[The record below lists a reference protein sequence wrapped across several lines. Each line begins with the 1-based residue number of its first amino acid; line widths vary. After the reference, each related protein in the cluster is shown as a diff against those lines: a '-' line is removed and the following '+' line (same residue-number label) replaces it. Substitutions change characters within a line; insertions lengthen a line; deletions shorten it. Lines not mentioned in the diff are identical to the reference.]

1 MTTHPTQQPRLRGRE
16 VTRLEALSDAVFG
29 FAATLLVVSLEV
41 PQTFPEL
48 TASLR
53 GFGAFAFSFTMLIL
67 IWVAHNSFFRRYGLQ
82 DSWTVLINSI
92 LLFVV
97 LFYVYPLK
105 FLSTA
110 LSGMFLGVGPAKP
123 MVNSQHEMA
132 RLMIIYAL
140 GFIAV
145 FLCLALLYRHAGSRW
160 RELELDEV
168 ERLEARAWF
177 LHYLI
182 FVGVGCLSI
191 AIVLAGGPLWVSGVI
206 YTLIGPLCTW
216 NGKVARRRSEE
227 LEQRLAQEAGVS

>member
-1 MTTHPTQQPRLRGRE
+1 MTSQPRKEPRLRGRE

-48 TASLR
+48 AASLR
-53 GFGAFAFSFTMLIL
+53 GFVAFAFSFTMLIL
-67 IWVAHNSFFRRYGLQ
+67 IWVAHNGFFRRYGLQ
-82 DSWTVLINSI
+82 DPWTVLLNSV

-110 LSGMFLGVGPAKP
+110 LSGVFLGVGPAKP
-123 MVNSQHEMA
+123 MITHASEMSW
-132 RLMIIYAL
+132 LMIIYGL

-145 FLCLALLYRHAGSRW
+145 FTCLSLLYRHAATRW
-160 RELELDEV
+160 QELDLDEV
-168 ERLEARAWF
+168 ERLEVRAWF
-177 LHYLI
+177 HHYLV

-191 AIVLAGGPLWVSGVI
+191 AIVLSGGPHWVSGVI
-206 YTLIGPLCTW
+206 YALIGPLCHW
-216 NGKVARRRSEE
+216 NGTIARRRVEA
-227 LEQRLAQEAGVS
+227 LEQRLAQSP

>member
-1 MTTHPTQQPRLRGRE
+1 MTSHPSKQPRLRGRE

-53 GFGAFAFSFTMLIL
+53 GFVAFAFSFTMLIL
-67 IWVAHNSFFRRYGLQ
+67 IWVAHNGYFRRYGLQ
-82 DSWTVLINSI
+82 DGWTVLLNSV

-110 LSGMFLGVGPAKP
+110 LTSLFLGLRPARP
-123 MVNSQHEMA
+123 MITQASQMSW
-132 RLMIIYAL
+132 LMIIYGL

-145 FLCLALLYRHAGSRW
+145 FACLALLYRHAGARW
-160 RELELDEV
+160 RELDLDEV
-168 ERLEARAWF
+168 ERLEARSWF
-177 LHYLI
+177 RHYLV

-191 AIVLAGGPLWVSGVI
+191 AIVLTGGPHWLSGVI
-206 YTLIGPLCTW
+206 YALIGPFCHW
-216 NGKVARRRSEE
+216 NGRVARRRTQE
-227 LEQRLAQEAGVS
+227 LEQRLAQA

>member
-1 MTTHPTQQPRLRGRE
+1 MAGHPSKEPRIRGRE

-53 GFGAFAFSFTMLIL
+53 GFVAFAFSFTMLIL
-67 IWVAHNSFFRRYGLQ
+67 IWVAHNGYFRRYGLQ
-82 DSWTVLINSI
+82 DGWTVFLNSV

-110 LSGMFLGVGPAKP
+110 LSSLFLKVGPARP
-123 MVNSQHEMA
+123 MITSASQMSW
-132 RLMIIYAL
+132 LMIIYGL

-145 FLCLALLYRHAGSRW
+145 FAVLALLYRHAGTRW
-160 RELELDEV
+160 QELDLDEV

-177 LHYLI
+177 RHYLV

-191 AIVLAGGPLWVSGVI
+191 AIVLTGGPHWLSGVI
-206 YTLIGPLCTW
+206 YGLIGPLCHW
-216 NGKVARRRSEE
+216 NGRVARRQTQE
-227 LEQRLAQEAGVS
+227 LEQRLAA